1 MTCDPVPLQNGREN
15 MIMNTKAKAILGRG
29 VSILASAVLLL
40 GLIQGGKVVA
50 DPSASLSKSGK
61 AEVGKTIS
69 INVSVSGDGPY
80 GGYDG
85 SVSYDSSYLELQSIS
100 AGNYGAA
107 NFGKSG
113 SHFLDYNCNI
123 ASGST
128 IVVIEFT
135 CLQEGTTSV
144 SVSLNVSS
152 LDGLADYGT
161 GTSANIEISAPV
173 VLSGNN
179 YLSSLSVAPGSL
191 SPSFSRD
198 TTTYY
203 VKVSESQTS
212 IAVSATPEHGA
223 ASVSLNGVQKDLQN
237 GDNTV
242 KVTVTAENGDT
253 KTYKIIVTRGTP
265 TPTPEPYPLI
275 ETNGNS
281 YTILETGSLENV
293 PSGFTWSETTYKSKK
308 VPCLVGP
315 DGTLLMWLLSDSGN
329 GLYRYDLESE
339 TVSPCYSFSQDA
351 FSMIF
356 MPFPADFVCPNG
368 YEKTTYTF
376 DEHEV
381 EAYRNIEQPDQPL
394 LVYLLDAEGHEGLYY
409 LDEKTNLIM
418 PFRGDISALIAT
430 PTPIPT
436 DSPTPSP
443 SPTPMMT
450 MTPSPTVAEV
460 QNGTDGNGFKIATII
475 LAVACAGL
483 LAALAILLVLR
494 QKDRNQYQEEFAD
507 EKSDENNDV
516 PSDSGAPE
524 NEGDHYYQ
532 FGDEPEPRR
541 PGAKQ
546 AGVKEPET
554 PKEEPVPDFPEFPDK
569 KPEPFEQT
577 VVPTPKI
584 KVVGKKLDKSELGG
598 KEDDTPLIDSED
610 KDTPAIEGNETETP
624 AIESNETDAPRIEGE
639 DLPKIE
645 SSDAPNLDT
654 KDFAEDKNEEEERP
668 DLSEVSGSDQPEE
681 SEPDKDDSLDDAED
695 AEDVDGEI

>member
-1 MTCDPVPLQNGREN
+1 MKN
-15 MIMNTKAKAILGRG
+15 KAKVILSRG
-29 VSILASAVLLL
+29 VSILASAVLLI
-40 GLIQGGKVVA
+40 GMIQGGKVVA

-203 VKVSESQTS
+203 VKVAESQSS
-212 IAVSATPEHGA
+212 IAVSATPEHSA
-223 ASVSLNGVQKDLQN
+223 ASVSLNGVQKDLKN

-253 KTYKIIVTRGTP
+253 RTYKIIVTRGTP

-275 ETNGNS
+275 ETNGIS
-281 YTILETGSLENV
+281 YTILETNSLENV

-308 VPCLVGP
+308 VPCLVGS
-315 DGTLLMWLLSDSGN
+315 DGTLLMWLLSDDGN
-329 GLYRYDLESE
+329 GLYRYDPDAE

-356 MPFPADFVCPNG
+356 MSFPSDFVIPTG
-368 YEKTTYTF
+368 YEKTTYSF
-376 DEHEV
+376 DGHEV
-381 EAYRNIEQPDQPL
+381 EAYKNTAQPDQPL
-394 LVYLLDAEGHEGLYY
+394 LVYLLDGDGHEGLYY
-409 LDEKTNLIM
+409 LDEKTNMIM

-430 PTPIPT
+430 PTPAPT
-436 DSPTPSP
+436 DTPTSTP
-443 SPTPMMT
+443 SPTPMLT
-450 MTPSPTVAEV
+450 VSLSPTVADVKSDTE
-460 QNGTDGNGFKIATII
+460 GNGFKIATIV
-475 LAVACAGL
+475 LSVACAAL
-483 LAALAILLVLR
+483 LAVLVVLLVLR
-494 QKDRNQYQEEFAD
+494 QKERNENMDEFT
-507 EKSDENNDV
+507 DENPDE
-516 PSDSGAPE
+516 PDDTSSAAASPL

-532 FGDEPEPRR
+532 FGDEAEPRR

-546 AGVKEPET
+546 AGVKEPEK
-554 PKEEPVPDFPEFPDK
+554 PQEEAMPDFPEFPDK

-584 KVVGKKLDKSELGG
+584 KVVGKKIDSK
-598 KEDDTPLIDSED
+598 KNDTPAIEDDK
-610 KDTPAIEGNETETP
+610 KDTPAIEGNETDAPAIEGNETDTP
-624 AIESNETDAPRIEGE
+624 AIEGNETDTPAIEGNETESPKIEGE

-645 SSDAPNLDT
+645 GTDAPSDE
-654 KDFAEDKNEEEERP
+654 KEDDSSSEEDDSEDKE
-668 DLSEVSGSDQPEE
+668 
-681 SEPDKDDSLDDAED
+681 
-695 AEDVDGEI
+695 